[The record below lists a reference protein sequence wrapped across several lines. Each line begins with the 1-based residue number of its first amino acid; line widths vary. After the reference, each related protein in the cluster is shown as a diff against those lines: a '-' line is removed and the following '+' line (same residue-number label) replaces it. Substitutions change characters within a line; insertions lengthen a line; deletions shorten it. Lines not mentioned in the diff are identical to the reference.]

1 MNRQLL
7 GRREFNGLCAALGL
21 SLPAA
26 SAMIAAFSNA
36 STQTAIGEAS
46 NDADVRLSSRTAPLS
61 QRSARALGIS
71 HREDIQKLSRSKHCA
86 PALRSA

>member
-36 STQTAIGEAS
+36 SAHAAIGEAS
-46 NDADVRLSSRTAPLS
+46 NGAGRTVKFQNGTVVP
-61 QRSARALGIS
+61 ALGQGS
-71 HREDIQKLSRSKHCA
+71 WHLA
-86 PALRSA
+86 